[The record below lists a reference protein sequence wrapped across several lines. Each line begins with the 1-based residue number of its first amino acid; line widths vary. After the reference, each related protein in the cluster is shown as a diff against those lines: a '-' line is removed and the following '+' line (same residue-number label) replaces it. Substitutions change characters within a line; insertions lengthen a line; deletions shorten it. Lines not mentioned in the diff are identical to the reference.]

1 MSTFDVD
8 LTNFLVYMYP
18 HERKNNFFEIPIS
31 KVKFSK
37 NVRDDHEDFIP
48 RPEKI
53 QTKIQ

>member
-8 LTNFLVYMYP
+8 LTNFLVYIYP

-37 NVRDDHEDFIP
+37 NVRDDREDFIP